1 MIFLKEVWLLLW
13 LFFIYTTVFAQSYP
27 TKLIA
32 QLDTIIQADQQYRS
46 VAARQSAKTPEEE
59 AIQMQKQGAIDI
71 LNMAKIDK
79 IIAEY
84 GYPGKSLVGEKYQSV
99 ALMVIQ
105 HNDPAAREKY
115 LPLLIEAAGKG
126 EVNASSVAIVIDRA
140 KIDKGEKQIYGS
152 QLNETKQ
159 GMKLMP
165 IEDEPNVNVR
175 RAKVGLP
182 PLEVYLKQWNINYKL
197 PTTTNPNPTDWYYVP
212 EARSES
218 AVELIGGNKALY
230 SKLLYP
236 AKAKENN
243 ISGFVTIELTID
255 KNGMPKN
262 PIVVKSLG
270 YGCDEE
276 ALRIIKEARFTN
288 TSGEEAEM
296 RIQLPFP
303 YVK

>member
-1 MIFLKEVWLLLW
+1 MIFIKEAWLLLW
-13 LFFIYTTVFAQSYP
+13 LFFLWTTAFTQSYP
-27 TKLIA
+27 KKLIA

-59 AIQMQKQGAIDI
+59 AIQMRKQSAIDI
-71 LNMAKIDK
+71 TNMAKIDK

-159 GMKLMP
+159 GVKLMP

-182 PLEVYLKQWNINYKL
+182 PLEVYLKQWNMNYKL
-197 PTTTNPNPTDWYYVP
+197 PTTTNPNPAEWYYVP

-218 AVELIGGNKALY
+218 AVELIGGDKALY

-255 KNGMPKN
+255 KNGIPKN

-276 ALRIIKEARFTN
+276 ALRVIKEARFTN

-296 RIQLPFP
+296 RIRLPFP

>member
-1 MIFLKEVWLLLW
+1 MIFLKETWLLLW
-13 LFFIYTTVFAQSYP
+13 LFFLFTTAFAQSYP
-27 TKLIA
+27 KKLIA
-32 QLDTIIQADQQYRS
+32 QLDTIIQSDQQYRS
-46 VAARQSAKTPEEE
+46 VATRKATKTPEEE
-59 AIQMQKQGAIDI
+59 ASQMRKQSAIDI
-71 LNMAKIDK
+71 ANMAKIDK
-79 IIAEY
+79 IIAKY

-126 EVNASSVAIVIDRA
+126 EVNASSVAIMIDRS
-140 KIDKGEKQIYGS
+140 KMDKGEKQIYGS
-152 QLNETKQ
+152 QLHETKQ
-159 GMKLMP
+159 GVKLIP

-182 PLEVYLKQWNINYKL
+182 PLEVYLKHWNFNYKL
-197 PTTTNPNPTDWYYVP
+197 PTTINPNPADWYYVP

-218 AVELIGGNKALY
+218 AVELIGGDNALY
-230 SKLLYP
+230 SKLFYP

-255 KNGMPKN
+255 KNGIPKN
-262 PIVVKSLG
+262 PVVVKSLG

-276 ALRIIKEARFTN
+276 ALRVIKEARFTN

-296 RIQLPFP
+296 RMRLPFP

>member
-1 MIFLKEVWLLLW
+1 MIFIKEAWLLLW
-13 LFFIYTTVFAQSYP
+13 LFFLWTTAFTQSYP
-27 TKLIA
+27 KKLIA

-59 AIQMQKQGAIDI
+59 AIQMRKQSAIDI
-71 LNMAKIDK
+71 TNMAKIDK

-115 LPLLIEAAGKG
+115 LPLLVEAAGKG

-159 GMKLMP
+159 GVKLMP

-182 PLEVYLKQWNINYKL
+182 PLEVYLKQWNMNYKL
-197 PTTTNPNPTDWYYVP
+197 PTTTNPNPTEWYYVP

-218 AVELIGGNKALY
+218 AVELIGGDKALY

-262 PIVVKSLG
+262 PVVVKSLG